1 MRSHRIRRTYLT
13 ETIRERGLQGMERQ
27 VSQSGR
33 TYEQL
38 REEIVSWGL
47 PPGTHLNEIRL
58 AERLGVSRTP
68 LREAVQRLARENL
81 VRITPGRGAFVS
93 EIALGDVIHLFQMR
107 EAIETYAV
115 RLCARSQNRPH
126 FAELDTEF
134 RNQLAQLT
142 HDSQSEHDDDYY
154 ALIARMD
161 QTIDD
166 TLRNPYLLE
175 SLMSVRGQLR
185 RLRQLARRTPQ
196 RMIETLNEHAAI
208 CRAIAEG
215 KEEVAAQELSLH
227 VNNSLRNTLSVL
239 ADSVGNPAPAR
250 A

>member
-1 MRSHRIRRTYLT
+1 MRSHRIRQTDLT
-13 ETIRERGLQGMERQ
+13 EAIREWVLQDMEQ
-27 VSQSGR
+27 SVSQSGR

-38 REEIVSWGL
+38 REEIVSWAL
-47 PPGTHLNEIRL
+47 PPGNHLNEIRL

-107 EAIETYAV
+107 EAIEAYAV

-126 FAELDTEF
+126 FAELETEF

-142 HDSQSEHDDDYY
+142 HDSQSEHDENYY

-185 RLRQLARRTPQ
+185 RLRQLAPRTPL
-196 RMIETLNEHAAI
+196 RMIKSLNEHAVI

-215 KEEVAAQELSLH
+215 NEQVAAQELSLH

-239 ADSVGNPAPAR
+239 ADSVGNPVPAT